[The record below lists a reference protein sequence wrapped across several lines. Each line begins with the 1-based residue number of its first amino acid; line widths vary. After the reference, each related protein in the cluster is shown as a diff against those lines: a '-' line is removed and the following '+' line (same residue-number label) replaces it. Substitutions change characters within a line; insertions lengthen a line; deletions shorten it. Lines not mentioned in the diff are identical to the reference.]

1 LHIGEDGGVGS
12 GAAGRRIDVAGT
24 GYGLG
29 TGGRAIPPSGVADRG
44 ERSAVDGLTSGGGPE
59 VLETIDFHVAGE
71 RGGGVGS
78 ARKCPGGGGSKDECE
93 NGAAEYQEE
102 EEDGENAGVS
112 PDPWKIEL
120 GFWINHSER
129 SEERREERDRVE
141 MKQRIFIFRKNEPD
155 RGRSRARRN
164 ERITR
169 IGGRVDHED
178 GPDGVRDGR
187 L

>member
-29 TGGRAIPPSGVADRG
+29 AGGRAIPPSGVADRG

-78 ARKCPGGGGSKDECE
+78 ARKCPGGGGREDECE
-93 NGAAEYQEE
+93 NGAAEDQEE
-102 EEDGENAGVS
+102 EEDRENAGVS
-112 PDPWKIEL
+112 PEPGKLEI
-120 GFWINHSER
+120 GFWINHNVVKKPRSVVR
-129 SEERREERDRVE
+129 SEIEWR
-141 MKQRIFIFRKNEPD
+141 
-155 RGRSRARRN
+155 
-164 ERITR
+164 
-169 IGGRVDHED
+169 
-178 GPDGVRDGR
+178 
-187 L
+187 